1 MKKME
6 NELLTV
12 NLANGIIKK
21 SRKQGKDIDEFIKSA
36 LSQPSIKEVL
46 EENDQNLKRSIKNKT
61 ILYNGV
67 PI

>member
-21 SRKQGKDIDEFIKSA
+21 SRKQGKDIDELIKSA

-46 EENDQNLKRSIKNKT
+46 DENDQNLKRSIKKKT
-61 ILYNGV
+61 IFYNGV